1 MISNPAFLYDE
12 NDNLSKLIGCIR
24 NSNHS
29 SFVELLNGMKLHFIN
44 NVIYDGHTI
53 MQHAVIHGLD
63 DFVNTLLS
71 LNVDANIGEGLNKP
85 VLLAASYGHWKIL
98 KTFMD
103 LRWQEE
109 KKCVIHFDVW
119 TTPSEENV
127 LHLGMM
133 RLKYKIAQKKL

>member
-1 MISNPAFLYDE
+1 MLQAKFKNIMISNPAFLYDE

-53 MQHAVIHGLD
+53 MQHAVTHGLD

-103 LRWQEE
+103 LRWHDEIMSQKPKMLEGKFYMTPMLIQR
-109 KKCVIHFDVW
+109 KK
-119 TTPSEENV
+119 S
-127 LHLGMM
+127 
-133 RLKYKIAQKKL
+133 